1 MTYALGTSRGVITK
15 APLLLIDLETEEG
28 VTGRAYL
35 WCYFPAAMPAIA
47 KILEEVA
54 RVVKGERVAPVDL
67 WARLAERFAL
77 IGVQGIVRM
86 AMSGFDMAAWDALAQ
101 AAGLRL
107 AALLG
112 SDPKRIPAY
121 NSCGLGLMKS
131 PGDVADEAAKLLFG
145 GFRAIKLRLGYPTLQ
160 EDLAALHAVKKRVGD
175 AIAVMVDYNQA
186 LSLVAALERGRAL
199 DQEGIYWLEEPI
211 RHDDY
216 AGYATLVRE
225 LKTPIQIGENFS
237 ESSAMATALA
247 AGAADYVMPDLE
259 RIGGV
264 TGWQRAAALAATQRI
279 AMSSHLFPEVSVH
292 LLSATPTCHFLEYVD
307 WADKILEQPLEID
320 DGFAVV
326 PQRPGNGLTWDKK
339 AVEKY
344 RDRVNISNLHPSR
357 RRLLAGMDGA
367 ALFAFARLLVGIE
380 RLVERRQVLHEVRDL
395 HLDAMHQRAACE
407 AIPFEGIECV
417 GPCGLHHQADRAFLR
432 PLRRVGHVRR
442 KQEYL
447 ALADRHV
454 VEIAVV
460 HDLEHHVA
468 LELVEEFLDR
478 IVVIVRALVRPADD
492 LHGHVAVLEHLL
504 VADRRLQ
511 QVLVLL
517 DPALEVEGVQSSG
530 CHGCLLQMTLCPG
543 RGAA

>member
-1 MTYALGTSRGVITK
+1 MSPVPPLLTIRAIRSVGVEVPMTYALGTSRGVITK
-15 APLLLIDLETEEG
+15 APLLLIDLDTEEG
-28 VTGRAYL
+28 VTGRSYL

-47 KILEEVA
+47 KILEEIA
-54 RVVKGERVAPVDL
+54 RVVKGERIAPVDL

-112 SDPKRIPAY
+112 AEPKRIPAY

-131 PGDVADEAAKLLFG
+131 PGEVADEAAKLLFG
-145 GFRAIKLRLGYPTLQ
+145 GFRAVKLRLGYPTLR
-160 EDLAALHAVKKRVGD
+160 EDVAALRAVKKRVGD

-186 LSLVAALERGRAL
+186 LSLVEALERGRAL

-216 AGYATLVRE
+216 VGYATLVRE
-225 LKTPIQIGENFS
+225 LHTPIQIGENFS
-237 ESSAMATALA
+237 ESSAMAVALA

-279 AMSSHLFPEVSVH
+279 AMSSHLFPEISVH

-307 WADKILEQPLEID
+307 WADNILEQPLEID

-344 RDRVNISNLHPSR
+344 RI
-357 RRLLAGMDGA
+357 G
-367 ALFAFARLLVGIE
+367 
-380 RLVERRQVLHEVRDL
+380 
-395 HLDAMHQRAACE
+395 
-407 AIPFEGIECV
+407 
-417 GPCGLHHQADRAFLR
+417 
-432 PLRRVGHVRR
+432 
-442 KQEYL
+442 
-447 ALADRHV
+447 
-454 VEIAVV
+454 
-460 HDLEHHVA
+460 
-468 LELVEEFLDR
+468 
-478 IVVIVRALVRPADD
+478 
-492 LHGHVAVLEHLL
+492 
-504 VADRRLQ
+504 
-511 QVLVLL
+511 
-517 DPALEVEGVQSSG
+517 
-530 CHGCLLQMTLCPG
+530 
-543 RGAA
+543 